1 MPPADKISTERKA
14 RKISTERKAG
24 KISTEERATL
34 RHLVRER
41 DEALKRWQAIG
52 EMWSAEKRAL
62 QDYQLASER
71 LRAYREELGNG

>member
-1 MPPADKISTERKA
+1 MMPPADKISA
-14 RKISTERKAG
+14 ERKAG
-24 KISTEERATL
+24 KISPEERATL

-41 DEALKRWQAIG
+41 DEALKKWQAIG
-52 EMWSAEKRAL
+52 EMWDAEKRAL

>member
-1 MPPADKISTERKA
+1 MPYSADKISA
-14 RKISTERKAG
+14 ERKAG
-24 KISTEERATL
+24 KISPEERATL

-41 DEALKRWQAIG
+41 DEALKTWQAIG
-52 EMWSAEKRAL
+52 ELWGAEKRAL